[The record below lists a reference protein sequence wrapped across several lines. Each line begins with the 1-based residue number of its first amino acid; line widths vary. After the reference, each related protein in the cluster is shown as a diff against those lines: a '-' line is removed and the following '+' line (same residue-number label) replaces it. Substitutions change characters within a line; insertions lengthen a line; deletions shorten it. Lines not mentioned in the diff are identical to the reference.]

1 MAISAPSLAA
11 GSAVQDEG
19 FLAKSQERANAAK
32 DISSTMLSSLMSTA
46 ITMFLTVSVSVFL
59 YATFYFAYMPV
70 EMVDMPVHLQFQP
83 CDGHTANRCS
93 FPTAALAVGQRT
105 PLLQGQAY
113 SIRLALEM
121 PDSPSNE
128 ELGMFMACINIT
140 GKADESIDQSCR
152 PSMAEYRSPLLR
164 TMETVAFSPLLV
176 LGLMRQSQKVA
187 VQFFDNFHPDP
198 HSVAR
203 AFHLQL
209 KSRLVHVTRATL
221 HVEASLTGLRYLM
234 YRHSWISAI
243 MGVGTNV
250 FIILAIFTISWAGFR
265 ASNSEALELRNAEKT
280 DDKEDD
286 TEDTSDAA
294 VEVEGERLEQETVE
308 KAEEMAVPQAPS
320 QSVGNKLKWFFIRF
334 VFKTVLK
341 AVKVMAVLTVAV
353 MCYEVAVQGT
363 EATRL
368 TVLEAVKEDLRYV
381 FQLASPLVNKLAVML
396 AKKAE
401 DLARPYMA

>member
-19 FLAKSQERANAAK
+19 LLGKSRERANTAK
-32 DISSTMLSSLMSTA
+32 DISSTMLSSLVSTA

-83 CDGHTANRCS
+83 CDGHTSNRCS
-93 FPTAALAVGQRT
+93 FPTAAIAVGQRT

-140 GKADESIDQSCR
+140 GKADESIEQSCR

-209 KSRLVHVTRATL
+209 KSRLVHVTHATL

-243 MGVGTNV
+243 LGVGTNI
-250 FIILAIFTISWAGFR
+250 FIILAIFTISWTGFR
-265 ASNSEALELRNAEKT
+265 ASNSEALELQKAEMT

-286 TEDTSDAA
+286 TEDTSDATE
-294 VEVEGERLEQETVE
+294 EVEGERLETVE
-308 KAEEMAVPQAPS
+308 EAEEMAVPQATG

-334 VFKTVLK
+334 VFKAVLK
-341 AVKVMAVLTVAV
+341 VVKVVSVLTLAIV
-353 MCYEVAVQGT
+353 CYEVAMQGT
-363 EATRL
+363 EATRE
-368 TVLEAVKEDLRYV
+368 TVLEAVKEDLQYI
-381 FQLASPLVNKLAVML
+381 FQLVSPLVNKLAVIL
-396 AKKAE
+396 AKKVE
-401 DLARPYMA
+401 GLASSSLA